1 MLFDSLLRATT
12 LSTSSLFILV
22 SFPFYWLISCRTIR
36 QWTKSLLHPHT
47 RRRVS
52 SHSGILR
59 FVKIESFLLE
69 DSLFCLCWNHSI
81 SLWRLLRSSKYSMSV
96 QCHSV
101 EHSKISESISSSL
114 HISKEFNNVFDI
126 IKSLLLILQNEE
138 LFTCLIPFY
147 NEDSTPSLASS
158 IRSLTEWIYTIL
170 HLNQLTTVLH
180 PLWWYWLTL
189 GFNQYILLCPA
200 LLWCSL
206 FLPLPFSCGHSR
218 GDSPSVST
226 IHSASY
232 SSLLNKYNVYP
243 QGHLCS
249 SFKRRII
256 LKPHPQAFLLS
267 FHSAVLWCPTH
278 NVVYWKEYI
287 VISSII
293 SARRWFPH
301 EHLFIPCHLSSFI

>member
-22 SFPFYWLISCRTIR
+22 SLPFYWLISCRTIR

-114 HISKEFNNVFDI
+114 HISKEFNNVFDT

-170 HLNQLTTVLH
+170 HLNQLTTVFQPSVMVLIDSRIQPVH
-180 PLWWYWLTL
+180 STL
-189 GFNQYILLCPA
+189 S
-200 LLWCSL
+200 CSSL
-206 FLPLPFSCGHSR
+206 MLSRSPFS
-218 GDSPSVST
+218 
-226 IHSASY
+226 
-232 SSLLNKYNVYP
+232 LLMW
-243 QGHLCS
+243 
-249 SFKRRII
+249 SFKRRLALSINDTFSI
-256 LKPHPQAFLLS
+256 LFKPS
-267 FHSAVLWCPTH
+267 
-278 NVVYWKEYI
+278 
-287 VISSII
+287 
-293 SARRWFPH
+293 
-301 EHLFIPCHLSSFI
+301 